1 MANDKTHPD
10 WRVQYILHNKHNPEM
25 RQQLKK
31 DHESKRI
38 YILVLAAFKFN
49 ITYLIWYLYA
59 YGNDPQTQKIDD
71 FLRLLFSTREKGPR
85 EECTE
90 TELFKRCPK
99 VTFKP

>member
-10 WRVQYILHNKHNPEM
+10 WRVQYILHRKHNPEM

-31 DHESKRI
+31 DHESKRN

-59 YGNDPQTQKIDD
+59 YVNDPQTQKKQMI
-71 FLRLLFSTREKGPR
+71 LEEKQFVVKYQ
-85 EECTE
+85 
-90 TELFKRCPK
+90 L
-99 VTFKP
+99 